1 MADGSRVTNVVGA
14 VGRTGDIAGTVAAL
28 YAEACATERAHIG
41 ARVGGDDADLA
52 RWLLLAAV
60 DAGVLLQEYTGIA
73 RLGAE

>member
-1 MADGSRVTNVVGA
+1 
-14 VGRTGDIAGTVAAL
+14 
-28 YAEACATERAHIG
+28 
-41 ARVGGDDADLA
+41 VGGDDADLA